1 MRLVVVVSVLICM
14 SSLVS
19 VGSTSIGISRKDQDF
34 NYTLDMADSPD
45 TATIAGIS
53 RKDQDFN
60 YTLDM
65 ADSPDTATIAGIS
78 RKNQDFN
85 DTLDMADSPE
95 HRLAYKSPYKKY
107 RGFIVGCYQGF
118 CFRRK
123 WKDSTRWGWLED
135 WEDRDYKPGGKER
148 KYVPCSPENHQWCLD
163 YVKQR
168 PGDFPCYAS
177 KWSKFPCYKGRR
189 FGCVCAKITRKSET
203 EYYSYWGSSCW
214 VETLMAPHYWDWARV
229 GTTENLVTCSRTR
242 CKGLG
247 LVPPGPTNACSEA
260 AHNEIDS
267 LFELGF

>member
-19 VGSTSIGISRKDQDF
+19 VGSTSIGISRKNKDF
-34 NYTLDMADSPD
+34 NNTLNMADSLD

-53 RKDQDFN
+53 RKDQYFN

-65 ADSPDTATIAGIS
+65 ADSPDIATISGIS
-78 RKNQDFN
+78 RKDQDFN
-85 DTLDMADSPE
+85 DTLDMADSPA
-95 HRLAYKSPYKKY
+95 HRLADYKSPYKKY

-148 KYVPCSPENHQWCLD
+148 KYVPCSPENHQYCLD
-163 YVKQR
+163 YIKQR

-177 KWSKFPCYKGRR
+177 KWSEFPCYKGRR
-189 FGCVCAKITRKSET
+189 FGCVRASVKKFTVWGTET
-203 EYYSYWGSSCW
+203 DACEWPGSCCW
-214 VETLMAPHYWDWARV
+214 VETLMAPYHWDWVRV
-229 GTTENLVTCSRTR
+229 GTTGKLLACS
-242 CKGLG
+242 KYYGQG
-247 LVPPGPTNACSEA
+247 PPGPSNACSEA

-267 LFELGF
+267 LFEL